1 MQWKPYV
8 SPCLGYTTL
17 GVENGPFSR
26 YQPAGLSE
34 NNLYKTRIPRRR
46 ISQRKAFLKTPHFR
60 CKNRLF
66 EPIFHQFQAEIA
78 TFHPLW
84 MNFGVFRQTYDFTQ
98 WVNRKTSDWDTMLKF
113 WGKEN
118 IP

>member
-1 MQWKPYV
+1 
-8 SPCLGYTTL
+8 
-17 GVENGPFSR
+17 
-26 YQPAGLSE
+26 
-34 NNLYKTRIPRRR
+34 
-46 ISQRKAFLKTPHFR
+46 
-60 CKNRLF
+60 LF

-84 MNFGVFRQTYDFTQ
+84 MNFGISRQTYDFTQ

>member
-34 NNLYKTRIPRRR
+34 NNLYKTNMIPDFVD
-46 ISQRKAFLKTPHFR
+46 APR
-60 CKNRLF
+60 CYNGCNCSLC
-66 EPIFHQFQAEIA
+66 
-78 TFHPLW
+78 
-84 MNFGVFRQTYDFTQ
+84 
-98 WVNRKTSDWDTMLKF
+98 
-113 WGKEN
+113 
-118 IP
+118 